1 MQQLIDRIYEA
12 AFIPELWPSVIER
25 IGQIS
30 GAKSGSLLIMDGASE
45 PRWKATDLV
54 EEALG
59 SFIET
64 GTWRT
69 CAMAATAP
77 RLLRQ
82 GFVLDAEVLE
92 PDVLALDPAHRMQ
105 RALGLGSQLA
115 CVIEMPTTEFVVWT
129 LEHELHAGAPG
140 SETVERLN
148 ELIGH
153 LSRAGLIAARLGL
166 EKAKATVFALQ
177 SLGLPAAVLSGS
189 GKVTAA
195 NPLLEGMPSLFVP
208 TAYGGLGL
216 DDTVANQLFAEAVQ
230 AVLHADGAPLQSI
243 PVRAK
248 AGRPPAVVH
257 VLPVRRSARDVFSG
271 ADILVVATAV
281 GSGPGGPSTSIL
293 AGLFDLTPA
302 EARVAID
309 LTAGLT
315 LAQVAQR
322 SGITTKT
329 ARTYLERIFAKTGTH
344 RQVELVAM
352 LNAVSQFSRH

>member
-1 MQQLIDRIYEA
+1 R
-12 AFIPELWPSVIER
+12 
-25 IGQIS
+25 
-30 GAKSGSLLIMDGASE
+30 
-45 PRWKATDLV
+45 
-54 EEALG
+54 
-59 SFIET
+59 
-64 GTWRT
+64 
-69 CAMAATAP
+69 
-77 RLLRQ
+77 
-82 GFVLDAEVLE
+82 
-92 PDVLALDPAHRMQ
+92 
-105 RALGLGSQLA
+105 
-115 CVIEMPTTEFVVWT
+115 
-129 LEHELHAGAPG
+129 
-140 SETVERLN
+140 
-148 ELIGH
+148 
-153 LSRAGLIAARLGL
+153 
-166 EKAKATVFALQ
+166 
-177 SLGLPAAVLSGS
+177 
-189 GKVTAA
+189 VTAA

-208 TAYGGLGL
+208 TAYGGLAL

-243 PVRAK
+243 PVRAR

-257 VLPVRRSARDVFSG
+257 VLPVRRSARDMFSG

-281 GSGPGGPSTSIL
+281 SSSPGGPSTSIL